1 MVKQDSFYSTLW
13 AVYGAAIVAM
23 NVLAAKQIDII
34 GLTVTCGIFVSGFVF
49 IAQDLMTELYGAN
62 NSRRMILTCYA
73 AAMIMVLLF
82 QLAIAVKPSQFWGE
96 QEAFRTILRTTL
108 RITTASVIAYC
119 VGSMVNVHTMA
130 YLKKRFPKSLFVRAL
145 SSTIVGQLLDN
156 GIFAVVAFWGILPNV
171 AIVTM
176 TIGGTLVEIGT
187 EIACYPVLRAVIKAR
202 SGQKE

>member
-49 IAQDLMTELYGAN
+49 IAQDLMTELYGAS

-96 QEAFRTILRTTL
+96 QEAFATILRTTL
-108 RITTASVIAYC
+108 RITIASVIAYC

-156 GIFAVVAFWGILPNV
+156 GIFAIAAFWGILPNV
-171 AIVTM
+171 AIATM

-187 EIACYPVLRAVIKAR
+187 EIVCYPVLRAVIKAR
-202 SGQKE
+202 SGQEE